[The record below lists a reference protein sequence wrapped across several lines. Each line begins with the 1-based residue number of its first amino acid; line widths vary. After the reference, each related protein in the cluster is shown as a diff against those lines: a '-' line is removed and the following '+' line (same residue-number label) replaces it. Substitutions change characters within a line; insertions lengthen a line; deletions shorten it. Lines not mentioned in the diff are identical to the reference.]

1 MICFVKQKVM
11 NYFLRSA
18 LPAPRFK
25 RRRWGTKCLI
35 DAVEGTPGHPEELKG
50 EGPSARAHG
59 AELSATSGAES
70 SCASQPGVQKS
81 RGRRGLPACP
91 LTPGHEGTDEREGA
105 PDGRV
110 HALRLPSAWEDPA
123 TACFCPCEEHVS
135 GNKSWTFRRRD
146 RVLSRGSSPLSGL
159 LVACSNP
166 RSS

>member
-70 SCASQPGVQKS
+70 SCASEPGVQKS

-105 PDGRV
+105 PDGQSARPPTPFS
-110 HALRLPSAWEDPA
+110 LGRPCNCLLLP
-123 TACFCPCEEHVS
+123 V
-135 GNKSWTFRRRD
+135 
-146 RVLSRGSSPLSGL
+146 
-159 LVACSNP
+159 
-166 RSS
+166 